1 MALSLPAPASIYSA
15 VIGPPACT
23 ARVIGNG
30 LWVVQRGWA
39 AKNPR
44 ATFKTPITFEDVL
57 NSPMIAYPFRKWPA
71 ASAAVPLRNKPEKL
85 PYSRGMCGP

>member
-1 MALSLPAPASIYSA
+1 MAVSLPAPASIYSA

-30 LWVVQRGWA
+30 VGRA
-39 AKNPR
+39 ARVGGDDPR
-44 ATFKTPITFEDVL
+44 ATFKTLITVEDVL
-57 NSPMIAYPFRKWPA
+57 NSRMIAYPFRKWPA
-71 ASAAVPLRNKPEKL
+71 ASVAVPLRNKPEKL